1 MEGGGG
7 YYQLFEVIVDLKVDV
22 KQRINNFWWL
32 NLFPAM
38 AYNLLKLTNSQVSIT
53 THKKHKIN
61 QNTNQT
67 TRANYVSLRHILHI
81 PAAWFA

>member
-1 MEGGGG
+1 
-7 YYQLFEVIVDLKVDV
+7 
-22 KQRINNFWWL
+22 
-32 NLFPAM
+32 M

-67 TRANYVSLRHILHI
+67 TRANNMTIAGCHDEWNVK
-81 PAAWFA
+81 